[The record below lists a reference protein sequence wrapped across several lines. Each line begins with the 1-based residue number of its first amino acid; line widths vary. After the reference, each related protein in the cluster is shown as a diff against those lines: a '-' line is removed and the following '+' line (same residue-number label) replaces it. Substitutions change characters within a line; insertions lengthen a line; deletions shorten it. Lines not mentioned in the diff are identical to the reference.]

1 MKPRTVSVIIHGPEI
16 IDSGGAR
23 MVLDVLAE
31 CYEVTALL
39 GGTMGR
45 TAVIDAHLEDRID
58 ISRRVGLSGAINSLQ
73 GVDAVVLLNRGKTTG
88 SGIAFGRIILSRTKQ
103 IPIIQIERPMED
115 DGVVIPWNDAMP
127 WAKQVAGM
135 LNLPI
140 RMPPEA
146 QDVLLVRTDRTDG
159 DDRTSGTNRDQTRRS
174 IHGVMSGETI
184 RINGIVV
191 GIAVSDNVEIVV
203 EDGRIADITGARI
216 KEHGIEKLGRID
228 LGTSLVRTGSIR
240 RTDHVPRIG
249 TAERRRTNPCVVL
262 IDHDAESTFEIAA
275 DADLAITIGDDTTAI
290 AGDLLYRLGIQIIG
304 ITDMDIDNVLTN
316 ATIFPGSTVLR
327 VEPGYDDIVGGM
339 VQDMVFDGETRVR
352 ASSIDSVREQVIAIA
367 GERLIEVVSY

>member
-1 MKPRTVSVIIHGPEI
+1 MKNRMVGVVIHGPEI
-16 IDSGGAR
+16 VDSGGAR
-23 MVLDVLAE
+23 RVLDVLSE
-31 CYEVTALL
+31 HYEVTAFL

-58 ISRRVGLSGAINSLQ
+58 ISRRMSLSGAINSLR

-88 SGIAFGRIILSRTKQ
+88 SGIAFGRIILSRTKH
-103 IPIIQIERPMED
+103 IPIIQIERPMEG

-140 RMPPEA
+140 RMPPAA
-146 QDVLLVRTDRTDG
+146 QDVLVVRT
-159 DDRTSGTNRDQTRRS
+159 NEKQTRRS
-174 IHGVMSGETI
+174 IHDAVPGETI

-191 GIAVSDNVEIVV
+191 GTVVSDNVEIVV
-203 EDGRIADITGARI
+203 EDGRIVDIAGARI

-228 LGTSLVRTGSIR
+228 PGTALVRTGSIR

-249 TAERRRTNPCVVL
+249 TAERRHTNISVVL
-262 IDHDAESTFEIAA
+262 IDHDAESTFELAA
-275 DADLAITIGDDTTAI
+275 DADLAVAIGDDTTAI
-290 AGDLLYRLGIQIIG
+290 TGDILYRLGIPIIG

-316 ATIFPGSTVLR
+316 ANIFPGSVILR
-327 VEPGYDDIVGGM
+327 VEPGYDDVVGGM
-339 VQDMVFDGETRVR
+339 VQNLVFDGANQVR

-367 GERLIEVVSY
+367 GKRLIEVMPY

>member
-1 MKPRTVSVIIHGPEI
+1 MKPRIGVVIHGPEI

-23 MVLDVLAE
+23 RVLDILAE
-31 CYEVTALL
+31 HYEVAAFL

-58 ISRRVGLSGAINSLQ
+58 ISRRTSLSGAINSLQ
-73 GVDAVVLLNRGKTTG
+73 GAAAVVLLNRGKTTG
-88 SGIAFGRIILSRTKQ
+88 SGIAFGRIILSRTKH

-127 WAKQVAGM
+127 LAEQVAGM

-140 RMPPEA
+140 RMPPAA
-146 QDVLLVRTDRTDG
+146 QDVLVVRT
-159 DDRTSGTNRDQTRRS
+159 NEKQTRRS
-174 IHGVMSGETI
+174 IHDAVPGETI

-191 GIAVSDNVEIVV
+191 GTVVSDNVEIVV
-203 EDGRIADITGARI
+203 EAGRIVDIAGARI

-228 LGTSLVRTGSIR
+228 PGTALVRTGSIR

-249 TAERRRTNPCVVL
+249 TTERRRTNPSVVL
-262 IDHDAESTFEIAA
+262 IDHDAESTFELAA
-275 DADLAITIGDDTTAI
+275 DADLAVTIGDDTTAI
-290 AGDLLYRLGIQIIG
+290 AGDILYRLGIPIIG

-316 ATIFPGSTVLR
+316 ANIFPGSVVLR
-327 VEPGYDDIVGGM
+327 VEPGYDDVVGGM
-339 VQDMVFDGETRVR
+339 VQNLVFDGANQVK
-352 ASSIDSVREQVIAIA
+352 ASSIDSVREQVIEIA
-367 GERLIEVVSY
+367 GGRLIEVVSY